1 MAEVDKRGSEGKDMS
16 ENEYQLQLSRNI
28 EHYLAVL
35 SKLYANDGQNELQE
49 IIVNSQIRVREGCGY
64 ENIGGITYGHALYL
78 VMPEILYISA
88 AKKKDKLQKQIRDDL
103 NKAHNVQD
111 EFIENVFLEME
122 FAEERDWRK
131 ESGKLL
137 AGKRAILP
145 EAVNRIWGKDGYRL
159 FLSHKTEV
167 KKETAEL
174 KEKLKLF
181 GISGFVAHEDIRPN
195 KEWQNEIE
203 NALFSMDAF
212 GVLMTE
218 NFHDSDWTD
227 QEVGFAFGQGVPVIS
242 IKLGKDPYGFIGKFQ
257 AISCSWDTVAKEIV
271 KILMPHDRM
280 LNAYIEAIRGCR
292 EYDDAN
298 PLSELLPFIKRISN
312 QQASNLISAFN
323 KNVQVRDSYGFNGK
337 YSGLYGAGL
346 IPHLCRLTDK
356 RYRFSRSREIEV
368 IP

>member
-1 MAEVDKRGSEGKDMS
+1 MS
-16 ENEYQLQLSRNI
+16 EQESQLQLSSNI

-35 SKLYANDGQNELQE
+35 SKLYANDGQKELQE
-49 IIVNSQIRVREGCGY
+49 IIVNSQIRVHEGCGY
-64 ENIGGITYGHALYL
+64 ENMGGITYGHALYL

-88 AKKKDKLQKQIRDDL
+88 AKKKDKLQKQIKDDL
-103 NKAHNVQD
+103 NKVHNVQD
-111 EFIENVFLEME
+111 EFIDSVFLEME
-122 FAEERDWRK
+122 RVEERDWRK

-145 EAVNRIWGKDGYRL
+145 EAVNRIWGNDGYRL

-181 GISGFVAHEDIRPN
+181 GISGFVAHEDIRPTE
-195 KEWQNEIE
+195 EWQSEIE

-212 GVLMTE
+212 VALMTE
-218 NFHDSDWTD
+218 DFHGSNWTD
-227 QEVGFAFGQGVPVIS
+227 QEVGFAFGRSVPIIS
-242 IKLGKDPYGFIGKFQ
+242 VKLGKDPYGFLGKSQ
-257 AISCSWDTVAKEIV
+257 AISCSWDMAAKEIV
-271 KILMPHDRM
+271 KILMSHDRM
-280 LNAYIEAIRGCR
+280 LNAYIKAIRDCQ

-323 KNVQVRDSYGFNGK
+323 KNVQVRDSFGFNGK
-337 YSGLYGAGL
+337 YHGLFGDGL
-346 IPHLCRLTDK
+346 IPYLCRLTDK
-356 RYRFSRSREIEV
+356 IYGFSRSGEIEV